1 MNFRLNLSG
10 VNFWENQ
17 YKVEPLFGA
26 LQFIRAKLKV
36 FILFHGDDSLV
47 GCIVF
52 SKQNVV
58 FSMFSP

>member
-26 LQFIRAKLKV
+26 LQFIRAKV
-36 FILFHGDDSLV
+36 FFLFHWYDSLV